1 MSLPRNILQS
11 AAKYFLLI
19 KAAADIKNK
28 AKQIGMDDI
37 RTLVEAGRS
46 ITELYLNDISADKKE
61 QKRREATALLQMGV
75 TPEMLWEEVI
85 RQMPELAPILEG
97 KDDYLTSEFK
107 KIEAFVKGEQ

>member
-1 MSLPRNILQS
+1 MSLPRSILQS

-19 KAAADIKNK
+19 KAATDIKNK

-46 ITELYLNDISADKKE
+46 ITEIYLNGCSEEKKV
-61 QKRREATALLQMGV
+61 QKRREATALFQMGV

-85 RQMPELAPILEG
+85 KQMPELGDILKG
-97 KDDYLTSEFK
+97 KDNYIKREMK